1 MFKFRAPRIVS
12 GQSKVPQAIWKTCSE
27 PVLKLVL
34 TKFVDQSDHD
44 AADVEVTPNPEG
56 PLHLEVRHEDGQV
69 PRPVADDDVA
79 SSHPA
84 HFLARK
90 FKFFK
95 FTNQSKNR
103 YDVEWK
109 KLVWS
114 LFSLAHL
121 ADFLFHLLIKPPKNF
136 FTSFGSWNSKKS
148 FLKF

>member
-1 MFKFRAPRIVS
+1 MFKCREPRIVS
-12 GQSKVPQAIWKTCSE
+12 RQSKVPQGILKTCLE

-69 PRPVADDDVA
+69 PRTVADDDVA

-103 YDVEWK
+103 YDVE
-109 KLVWS
+109 
-114 LFSLAHL
+114 
-121 ADFLFHLLIKPPKNF
+121 
-136 FTSFGSWNSKKS
+136 
-148 FLKF
+148 